1 MLFQNDNCNEKYVFI
16 YIIYIY
22 LFKETRGDR
31 VLTPYNIDQ
40 ALDAR
45 YDAGIFILCMTG
57 SMFY

>member
-45 YDAGIFILCMTG
+45 YDARNLY
-57 SMFY
+57 SMCD

>member
-1 MLFQNDNCNEKYVFI
+1 MTFAMKNVY
-16 YIIYIY
+16 Y